1 MVQALGYSQTLFDPE
16 SPGRLCRGRERWIES
31 FPLDSKQ
38 SLERLVISGA
48 TFTDDTA
55 RDAKR
60 GLSYAGLT
68 CGQVLE
74 LLFPGQELLA
84 FCEQG
89 SVDALP
95 AASIMIEPHLQ
106 PRFGGRR
113 MDRCVRWRVPALGAE
128 AFDAF
133 VGDHPGAADGFLPWA
148 GELSEPLEEA
158 LFLLTGQGD
167 RLGFPLRRFQPSAL
181 PTLLELVPWV
191 ALIHMDKHGPAL
203 GIYSREP
210 LGLDSALGSAGDH
223 YDTLAVP
230 FSIPPMLA
238 RWDRALYELRQ
249 GWPSDLEFPVPPG
262 ESRPPAYER
271 GKPRPSKQTVAVEE

>member
-1 MVQALGYSQTLFDPE
+1 MVQALGYSQTLFDPV

-31 FPLDSKQ
+31 FPLDGKQ
-38 SLERLVISGA
+38 PLERLVISGA
-48 TFTDDTA
+48 SFSDDTA

-60 GLSYAGLT
+60 GLPFAGVS
-68 CGQVLE
+68 CGQVLD
-74 LLFPGQELLA
+74 LLFPDQVLLA

-89 SVDALP
+89 QVDALP
-95 AASIMIEPHLQ
+95 PAAIMIEPHLQ

-113 MDRCVRWRVPALGAE
+113 IDRCVRWRVPVQGA
-128 AFDAF
+128 ADFDAL

-181 PTLLELVPWV
+181 PTLLEIVPWV

-210 LGLDSALGSAGDH
+210 LGLDPALASAGERF
-223 YDTLAVP
+223 DTLSVP

-249 GWPSDLEFPVPPG
+249 GWPADTEFPVPPG
-262 ESRPPAYER
+262 EARPPAYER
-271 GKPRPSKQTVAVEE
+271 PKVEAPKPQAVEE